1 MVGVVADLERLVM
14 VINVERTGAAHADLA
29 HLAGNESGVRT
40 DAAACGENALGRDHA
55 AQVFG
60 RCLDADEED
69 FFTFVGGFD
78 ATFGIEV
85 DFAGGRAG
93 TGGEPFGN
101 DLGRFDRVAVEDG
114 REDLIELL
122 GRHAVHGGFPV
133 DEFFFDHVAGDFHS
147 SETGAFAVAG
157 LQHEKL
163 AVFDGELEVLHVCE
177 VLLEGLLDL
186 EELAV
191 GRRELFFHA
200 DDRFRRAHP
209 GHDVFT
215 LRVDEELAV
224 EDLGTAGRVARE
236 GDAGTTGVAHV
247 AEDHALHV
255 DRRAPLVRDVVFAA
269 VDIGALVVPRAE
281 DRADRAHELLAGI
294 IGESFP
300 GALFDQGLEAFD
312 HLLQRLGV
320 ERGVANVRILREKF
334 GFEFFNDRLKRL
346 VLLARTLLH
355 THDDVAIHLD
365 ETAVAVVGETLV
377 VGQTRQTLHR
387 GVVEAEVEDGVHH
400 ARHGIAGAGTH
411 GDEQRV
417 LHAAEFFAHGF
428 LHFGH
433 GGVDLCVE
441 LLRVGALVV
450 VVVSADFGADGEAA
464 GHGKSDA
471 RHFAEV
477 GAFAA
482 EQRFHRAVAVRFS
495 VTEIVNVF
503 AFGSCGRL
511 CFFAA
516 LFLRGFAHECG

>member
-1 MVGVVADLERLVM
+1 MVRQELGQSGLAVFLFLCEDHFADGVDAVALEEHVLRAAQADADGTESDSVGRLLGRVGIGADPETGCFRAPAHKLLEALVNLALGRAERFLDEDLDDLRRSGFDLSVIDLAGCAIDREVISLVVGAVADLERLVV
-14 VINVERTGAAHADLA
+14 VIDVERAGAANADFA
-29 HLAGNESGVRT
+29 HLAGDEGGMRA
-40 DAAACGENALGRDHA
+40 DAAARGEDAFGRDHA

-60 RCLDADEED
+60 RSLDAHEED
-69 FFTFVGGFD
+69 HFTFVGGFD

-114 REDLIELL
+114 SEDLVELL

-133 DEFFFDHVAGDFHS
+133 DEFFFHHVAGDFHR
-147 SETGAFAVAG
+147 SEPGAFAVAG
-157 LQHEKL
+157 LQHEEL
-163 AVFDGELEVLHVCE
+163 AVFDGELEVLHVFE

-186 EELAV
+186 EELAE

-200 DDRFRRAHP
+200 NDGFRRAHA

-236 GDAGTTGVAHV
+236 GDAGTAGLAHV

-255 DRRAPLVRDVVFAA
+255 DRRAPFVGDVVFTA
-269 VDIGALVVPRAE
+269 VDVGALIVPRAE

-312 HLLQRLGV
+312 HLLQRLGIQ
-320 ERGVANVRILREKF
+320 RGVADVGIVREKF
-334 GFEFFNDRLKRL
+334 GFEFFNDRFERL

-365 ETAVAVVGETLV
+365 ETAVAVVGETLI

-387 GVVEAEVEDGVHH
+387 GVVEAEV
-400 ARHGIAGAGTH
+400 
-411 GDEQRV
+411 
-417 LHAAEFFAHGF
+417 
-428 LHFGH
+428 
-433 GGVDLCVE
+433 
-441 LLRVGALVV
+441 
-450 VVVSADFGADGEAA
+450 
-464 GHGKSDA
+464 
-471 RHFAEV
+471 
-477 GAFAA
+477 
-482 EQRFHRAVAVRFS
+482 
-495 VTEIVNVF
+495 
-503 AFGSCGRL
+503 
-511 CFFAA
+511 
-516 LFLRGFAHECG
+516 